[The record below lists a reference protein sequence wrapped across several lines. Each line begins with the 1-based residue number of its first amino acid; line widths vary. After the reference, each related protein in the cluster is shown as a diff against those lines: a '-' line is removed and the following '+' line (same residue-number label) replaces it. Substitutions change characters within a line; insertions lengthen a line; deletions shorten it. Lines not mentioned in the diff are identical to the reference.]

1 MAKLTDRQRDNILA
15 KWNTGQ
21 YSKSELARKY
31 KVSEKTI
38 RNIINGQPPK
48 YKELVEVNTA
58 IEMLK
63 KSEIS
68 PSERQAIDIE
78 VKKKVDTTQI
88 DNELIENNRKIAK
101 LLQKK
106 IVENKDEITLNN
118 IRQVAGT
125 IKDIENIANP
135 KSNDV
140 KVENN
145 IQNNQITKI
154 EVEFIE

>member
-1 MAKLTDRQRDNILA
+1 MFQTDRQKDNILA

-31 KVSEKTI
+31 KISEAYVRKLI
-38 RNIINGQPPK
+38 KGKPPK
-48 YKELVEVNTA
+48 YKELVEVSSA
-58 IEMLK
+58 IEVLK
-63 KSEIS
+63 KCETNSTELK
-68 PSERQAIDIE
+68 AIDIE

-106 IVENKDEITLNN
+106 IVENKDEISLNN

-135 KSNDV
+135 KTDDV